1 MEAGSLVSGPYF
13 HNAASVDHVI
23 CMRCK
28 PSRFSSASF
37 AGFLGESAVEW
48 YELASKEGSEKG
60 RYHAAR
66 CYHEGVGGACVDR
79 ARAAD
84 VLGASVWEL
93 GERRNRGS
101 AAREREKE
109 NRRGSR
115 VPV

>member
-1 MEAGSLVSGPYF
+1 
-13 HNAASVDHVI
+13 
-23 CMRCK
+23 
-28 PSRFSSASF
+28 
-37 AGFLGESAVEW
+37 VEW

-66 CYHEGVGGACVDR
+66 CYHEGVGGAREDR
-79 ARAAD
+79 AKAAD

-93 GERRNRGS
+93 GVRRDRGV

-109 NRRGSR
+109 NERGSR